1 MPPDEFDRGNVML
14 DFRHVTTHRRPRF
27 YPSIGFLIPAQ
38 AEMYR
43 FDQSLS
49 KKIGRKAIKL
59 IRKPLFGECL
69 VGSAC
74 RARTGFSMSWPNA
87 PLWDDLHLKIA

>member
-1 MPPDEFDRGNVML
+1 ML

-59 IRKPLFGECL
+59 IRKPLRVLSRLRLPRPNWFLNEL
-69 VGSAC
+69 AE
-74 RARTGFSMSWPNA
+74 RATLG
-87 PLWDDLHLKIA
+87 